1 MNVKEYI
8 ENMKSIQVNVIQ
20 YLDQKENTEENYQN
34 LIQMLNE
41 QKILESKDKMKPFLY
56 LLSNLVDN
64 HHRKTDF
71 YSKIEKI
78 LHYFQNKIK
87 VFSNIEIYHFF
98 ENNKKILLFL
108 VESKILI
115 FNDKIQ
121 NLLPKQ
127 HKLYFDPEIRKKI
140 DNSNTSYLIE
150 FPENFYEKRK
160 TGENDHLLY
169 EIIRNDLIDDFIS
182 NLNDNNFSINSI
194 ISDSIFETN
203 LFLLSNKET
212 TIIEYAAFFGAIQ
225 IFSYLLSKGANL
237 TERIWLYAIHSD
249 SIELINFIQNNCS
262 YVIPYSYIECI
273 KEAIACHHNQLFDHF
288 LKLENKNDQ

>member
-127 HKLYFDPEIRKKI
+127 HKQYFDPEIRKKI

-169 EIIRNDLIDDFIS
+169 EIIRND
-182 NLNDNNFSINSI
+182 
-194 ISDSIFETN
+194 
-203 LFLLSNKET
+203 
-212 TIIEYAAFFGAIQ
+212 
-225 IFSYLLSKGANL
+225 
-237 TERIWLYAIHSD
+237 
-249 SIELINFIQNNCS
+249 
-262 YVIPYSYIECI
+262 
-273 KEAIACHHNQLFDHF
+273 
-288 LKLENKNDQ
+288 